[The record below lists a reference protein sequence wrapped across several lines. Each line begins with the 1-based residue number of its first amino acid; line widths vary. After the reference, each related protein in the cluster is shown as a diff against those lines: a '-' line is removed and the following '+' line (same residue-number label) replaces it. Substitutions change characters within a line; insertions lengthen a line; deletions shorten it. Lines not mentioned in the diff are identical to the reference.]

1 MEKLI
6 NDFSFG
12 LFFFQLGIVVILI
25 LLLKKYAWGPILNA
39 IDNREEG
46 IRKALEAAESARL
59 EMQNLKSDN
68 EKLMKEAREERDQ
81 MLKEA
86 RNIKD
91 NMISEA
97 SAEAEEKA
105 NDMIAKAKTAIQAE
119 KQSAMADI
127 QAQMADLSIEIAEK
141 MVKDELSNK
150 DKQMQL
156 VDNMLKEVELN

>member
-12 LFFFQLGIVVILI
+12 LFFFQLGIVTILI

-46 IRKALEAAESARL
+46 IRKALKAAEEARL

-68 EKLMKEAREERDQ
+68 EKLMREAREERDQ

-86 RNIKD
+86 REIKQ
-91 NMISEA
+91 NMITEA
-97 SAEAEEKA
+97 STEAEEKA

-127 QAQMADLSIEIAEK
+127 KAQMADLSIDIAEK
-141 MVKDELSNK
+141 MVKNELSNK